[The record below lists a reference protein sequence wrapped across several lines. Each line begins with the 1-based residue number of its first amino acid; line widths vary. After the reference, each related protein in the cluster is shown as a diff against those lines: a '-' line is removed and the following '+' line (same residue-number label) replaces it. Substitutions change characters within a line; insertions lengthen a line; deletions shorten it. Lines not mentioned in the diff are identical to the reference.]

1 MKKVNPK
8 SGLFKVALLSISLL
22 LMIAP
27 QISSVLPLM
36 YSSFPGVSRAAVETL
51 STIPNIGIVI
61 GLIISP
67 FLIKLIGTKNTVIT
81 GLVIALLAGT
91 YPMYATGYTTI
102 LISRFL
108 LGAGI
113 GLFNSLAVSLLSKFY
128 QGDELSSMLGFQN
141 SMGSV
146 GAAIFSFCVG
156 LLAVNGWHATFAIY
170 FAALPI
176 LLLFGFV
183 VKLPSQ
189 SQSIDTEAQPA
200 TKEENKING
209 AVIEIAIIMFFMY
222 VFFMPMSFKL
232 PQLATSQKLASV
244 SQIAFVSSV
253 VTLIGIP
260 VGMCYGLLKK
270 KLKDLILPIG
280 LFLQVAGLLAI
291 AYAVNLPML
300 VVAVIVL
307 GAGFGLSVPYI
318 FNWLD
323 EAAPKNS
330 VNFATT
336 ITLILVNIGC
346 AASPTIV
353 NWLGTTFGGGT
364 PRSDMTMAGI
374 GMAVLFCYSIVHYF
388 QLKKK
393 HN

>member
-1 MKKVNPK
+1 MKKINPK

-36 YSSFPGVSRAAVETL
+36 YSSFPDVSRAAVETL
-51 STIPNIGIVI
+51 STIPNIGIVV
-61 GLIISP
+61 GLVLSP
-67 FLIKLIGTKNTVIT
+67 FLIKLLGTKTTVIT
-81 GLVIALLAGT
+81 GLIIALLAGT
-91 YPMYATGYTTI
+91 YPMYATGYTLI
-102 LISRFL
+102 LVSRFL

-128 QGDELSSMLGFQN
+128 EGDELSTMLGFQN

-156 LLAVNGWHATFAIY
+156 ILAVNGWHATFAIY
-170 FAALPI
+170 LAALPI

-183 VKLPSQ
+183 VKLPDQQQTDS
-189 SQSIDTEAQPA
+189 ANQPA
-200 TKEENKING
+200 NQEENKIN
-209 AVIEIAIIMFFMY
+209 ASVIEIAIVMFFMY

-232 PQLATSQKLASV
+232 PQLATSQKIANV

-260 VGMCYGLLKK
+260 VGMCYGFLKK
-270 KLKDLILPIG
+270 KLHDLILPIG
-280 LFLQVAGLLAI
+280 LLLQVAGLLAI

-300 VVAVIVL
+300 FVAVIVL

-346 AASPTIV
+346 AVSPTII
-353 NWLGTTFGGGT
+353 NWLGATLGSGT

-374 GMAVLFCYSIVHYF
+374 GMAILFCYSIVHYL
-388 QLKKK
+388 QIKKQHK
-393 HN
+393 

>member
-1 MKKVNPK
+1 M
-8 SGLFKVALLSISLL
+8 
-22 LMIAP
+22 
-27 QISSVLPLM
+27 
-36 YSSFPGVSRAAVETL
+36 
-51 STIPNIGIVI
+51 
-61 GLIISP
+61 
-67 FLIKLIGTKNTVIT
+67 
-81 GLVIALLAGT
+81 
-91 YPMYATGYTTI
+91 
-102 LISRFL
+102 
-108 LGAGI
+108 GAGI

-189 SQSIDTEAQPA
+189 SQTVDTEAQPA

-232 PQLATSQKLASV
+232 PQLATSQKLA
-244 SQIAFVSSV
+244 SV

-393 HN
+393 HH

>member
-36 YSSFPGVSRAAVETL
+36 YSSFPDVSRAAVETL
-51 STIPNIGIVI
+51 STIPNIGIVV
-61 GLIISP
+61 GLILSP
-67 FLIKLIGTKNTVIT
+67 FLIRLIGTKSTVIT
-81 GLVIALLAGT
+81 GLIIALVAGT
-91 YPMYATGYTTI
+91 YPIYANGYTMI
-102 LISRFL
+102 LVSRFL

-128 QGDELSSMLGFQN
+128 HGDELSTMLGFQS

-156 LLAVNGWHATFAIY
+156 LLAVNGWHATFSIY
-170 FAALPI
+170 LVSLPI
-176 LLLFGFV
+176 LILFAWV
-183 VKLPSQ
+183 VKLPSNQ
-189 SQSIDTEAQPA
+189 SQADDAAPVA
-200 TKEENKING
+200 KEENKLN
-209 AVIEIAIIMFFMY
+209 ASVIEIAILMFFMY

-232 PQLATSQKLASV
+232 PQLATSQKIANV
-244 SQIAFVSSV
+244 SQIAFVSSA

-270 KLKDLILPIG
+270 KLQDLILPIG

-291 AYAVNLPML
+291 AYAANLPML
-300 VVAVIVL
+300 FAAVIVL

-336 ITLILVNIGC
+336 IALILVNIGC
-346 AASPTIV
+346 AASPTII
-353 NWLGTTFGGGT
+353 NWLGATFGAGT
-364 PRSDMTMAGI
+364 PRSDMSMAGI
-374 GMAVLFCYSIVHYF
+374 GMAILFCYSLVHYF
-388 QLKKK
+388 QVRKK

>member
-36 YSSFPGVSRAAVETL
+36 YSSFPDVSRAAVETL

-61 GLIISP
+61 GLVLSP
-67 FLIKLIGTKNTVIT
+67 FMIKLIGTKPTVIT
-81 GLVIALLAGT
+81 GLTIAFLAGT
-91 YPMYATGYTTI
+91 YPMYGTSYTLI

-128 QGDELSSMLGFQN
+128 EGDELSTMLGFQN

-170 FAALPI
+170 LASLPI
-176 LLLFGFV
+176 LILFAWV
-183 VKLPSQ
+183 IKLPGNQ
-189 SQSIDTEAQPA
+189 QNVETDNHLIA
-200 TKEENKING
+200 KEENKVI
-209 AVIEIAIIMFFMY
+209 ASVIEIAIVMFFMY

-232 PQLATSQKLASV
+232 PQLATSQNIANV

-260 VGMCYGLLKK
+260 VGMCYGFLKK
-270 KLKDLILPIG
+270 KIKDSILPIG
-280 LFLQVAGLLAI
+280 LFLQVVGLLAI
-291 AYAVNLPML
+291 AYSVNLPML
-300 VVAVIVL
+300 IAAVIVL

-336 ITLILVNIGC
+336 ITLILVNVGC
-346 AASPTIV
+346 AASPTII
-353 NWLGTTFGGGT
+353 NWLGSTLGTGT

-374 GMAVLFCYSIVHYF
+374 GMAILFCYSIVHYF
-388 QLKKK
+388 QIRKKLS
-393 HN
+393 

>member
-36 YSSFPGVSRAAVETL
+36 YSSFPNVSRAAVETL
-51 STIPNIGIVI
+51 STIPNIGIVV
-61 GLIISP
+61 GLILSP
-67 FLIKLIGTKNTVIT
+67 FLIKLLGTKPTVIT

-91 YPMYATGYTTI
+91 YPMYANSYPLI
-102 LISRFL
+102 LTSRFL
-108 LGAGI
+108 LGTGI

-128 QGDELSSMLGFQN
+128 AGDELATMLGFQN

-146 GAAIFSFCVG
+146 GAAFFSFCVG

-170 FAALPI
+170 LAALPI
-176 LLLFGFV
+176 LLIFSLV
-183 VKLPSQ
+183 VKLPNQKQNMS
-189 SQSIDTEAQPA
+189 SDEQPV
-200 TKEENKING
+200 TKEENKVN
-209 AVIEIAIIMFFMY
+209 ASVIEIAIIMFLMY
-222 VFFMPMSFKL
+222 VFFMPMTFKL
-232 PQLATSQKLASV
+232 PQLATSQKIANV

-253 VTLIGIP
+253 TTLIGIP

-270 KLKDLILPIG
+270 KLHDLILPIG

-291 AYAVNLPML
+291 AYAINLPML
-300 VVAVIVL
+300 FVAVIIL

-346 AASPTIV
+346 AASPTII
-353 NWLGTTFGGGT
+353 NWLGATLGNGT

-374 GMAVLFCYSIVHYF
+374 GMAILFCYSLVHYF
-388 QLKKK
+388 QVKKQHK
-393 HN
+393 